1 MKKRAE
7 PQDDDAAD
15 DRGEKPGKGEK
26 GVASVNRALSILM
39 AFEDSVDGMTLAEL
53 TAATGLYHST
63 ILRLCE
69 SLEQFR
75 FLKRLSD
82 GRYLLGPMPFH
93 LGMVYQGS
101 FRLRD
106 HAWPVMRELTQRTHE
121 TSAIYVRE
129 DDARV
134 CLFRVEMPR
143 AVRMNVREGE
153 RVDLDKGAAGK
164 VLLAWAEPAVDDV
177 AAGGPGRGEGP
188 EYDHIRRAGYAISLA
203 ERETDSAAI
212 ACPVFG
218 LGQKVVCAISSGTPL
233 YRFDQ
238 AAFDRNLPLVM
249 AAAAQLTV
257 DLGGDPAVFAAP
269 HAAPFRKIGT
279 PRHGSGG
286 AAKA

>member
-1 MKKRAE
+1 
-7 PQDDDAAD
+7 
-15 DRGEKPGKGEK
+15 
-26 GVASVNRALSILM
+26 M

-75 FLKRLSD
+75 FLKRLPD

-101 FRLRD
+101 FHLRD
-106 HAWPVMRELTQRTHE
+106 HALPVIRELTQRTHE

-129 DDARV
+129 GEDRV

-164 VLLAWAEPAVDDV
+164 VLLAWSE
-177 AAGGPGRGEGP
+177 AASLPGGKGRGEGA
-188 EYDHIRRAGYAISLA
+188 EYDHIRRAHYAISLA

-218 LGQKVVCAISSGTPL
+218 LGQKVVCAISAGTPL

-238 AAFDRNLPLVM
+238 AAFEKNLPLVM
-249 AAAAQLTV
+249 AAAAKLST
-257 DLGGDPAVFAAP
+257 DLGGDGSVFAAP
-269 HAAPFRKIGT
+269 HAAPFRKI
-279 PRHGSGG
+279 PARRH
-286 AAKA
+286 